1 MNMTRRDTLKA
12 LASISAASAAT
23 AAVAVPHTPS
33 PEAPS
38 YPEATSDELL
48 RQIDILLS
56 LIASKRGFAYDQNKD
71 SIEIYLPCYCDR
83 KEISSKFINAH
94 PTARAYGE
102 FHIFADCN
110 RLIVTL
116 NRFVNAEEEDGKD
129 KQLSNNETWAYAD
142 IKEENLI
149 DYRVGERGIFVSTD
163 RIID

>member
-12 LASISAASAAT
+12 LASISAAPAAT

-56 LIASKRGFAYDQNKD
+56 LIASKRGFAYDQKKD
-71 SIEIYLPCYCDR
+71 SIQIYLPYYCDR
-83 KEISSKFINAH
+83 KEISGKFINAH

-129 KQLSNNETWAYAD
+129 KQLSNDETWAYAD

-163 RIID
+163 IIID

>member
-23 AAVAVPHTPS
+23 SAVAVPHTPS

-56 LIASKRGFAYDQNKD
+56 LIASKRGFAYDQDKD
-71 SIEIYLPCYCDR
+71 HIEIYLPCYSDR

-116 NRFVNAEEEDGKD
+116 NRFVNAEEVGTMDRIWSD
-129 KQLSNNETWAYAD
+129 NETWAYAD
-142 IKEENLI
+142 IKRENLI
-149 DYRVGERGIFVSTD
+149 DYRVADTGIFVSID
-163 RIID
+163 RIVD